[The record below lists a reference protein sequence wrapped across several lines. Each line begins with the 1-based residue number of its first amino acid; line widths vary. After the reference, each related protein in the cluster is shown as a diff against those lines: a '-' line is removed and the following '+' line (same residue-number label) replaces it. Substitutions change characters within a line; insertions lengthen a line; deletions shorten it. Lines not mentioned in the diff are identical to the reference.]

1 MHLWRSPILTNLA
14 QGMGSQGRFPTF
26 PRTMPRQVQWISRDG
41 DSTTPLGNLC
51 QHSCAVTV
59 NHSKKSFIVLRWY
72 FLCFSLCPLPL
83 FLSLGTTEDG
93 HCFIFSALSHHIFV
107 HISKVSQRLLFIRG
121 EAVQQSG
128 LVYPKRQLDYSS
140 FKAFFKSRM
149 LTFLVV
155 GFELGFF
162 VFPFLIKMED

>member
-59 NHSKKSFIVLRWY
+59 NHRKKSFIVLRWY

-128 LVYPKRQLDYSS
+128 VGLPKETAELQ
-140 FKAFFKSRM
+140 FFQGI
-149 LTFLVV
+149 FQ
-155 GFELGFF
+155 
-162 VFPFLIKMED
+162 IKNAHFSGGRF